1 MQRAGQRGLKV
12 HAVTTHPVAASAAG
26 ANHQPGHGFVGL
38 AAGDAQ
44 QILPVFFFRISL
56 HQHVLRGIVH
66 AAQIAGVL

>member
-12 HAVTTHPVAASAAG
+12 HAVTAHPVAAVPLARITSR
-26 ANHQPGHGFVGL
+26 PGFVGL

-44 QILPVFFFRISL
+44 QVLPVFFFRISI

-66 AAQIAGVL
+66 AAQVAGVL